1 MIADKWQY
9 PVICITDAW
18 SRQRSGRKK
27 RNKLPISLPGL
38 YGTKARFAKM
48 SQLFKIDAGERPCG
62 WTHSVRKC
70 VVALGV
76 KDSSL
81 PQELKVSGM
90 GGKEERTEIAKGRKI
105 QKTLCSSTILHIIFI
120 HSTNI

>member
-1 MIADKWQY
+1 
-9 PVICITDAW
+9 
-18 SRQRSGRKK
+18 
-27 RNKLPISLPGL
+27 
-38 YGTKARFAKM
+38 M
-48 SQLFKIDAGERPCG
+48 SQLFKIDTGERPCG

-81 PQELKVSGM
+81 PQELKVPGM